1 MSPVRI
7 PHDTYVLVCDGSKAL
22 LLRNAGNAIDLDLKL
37 VEVTFEPHPPT
48 RELGADRPGRV
59 HESLG
64 ASRSSVRAPDWHEV
78 AEADFIRSVAH
89 RLDETV
95 RSQGVKD
102 LVIVAPPRT
111 LGELRSFL
119 SSSVR
124 TIITSEVD
132 KELARLTTAEIERH
146 LAALSKLP

>member
-1 MSPVRI
+1 MKR
-7 PHDTYVLVCDGSKAL
+7 TAL
-22 LLRNAGNAIDLDLKL
+22 LLTLALTACAGAKSPLAAAAHS
-37 VEVTFEPHPPT
+37 P
-48 RELGADRPGRV
+48 
-59 HESLG
+59 
-64 ASRSSVRAPDWHEV
+64 APDWHEV